1 MEAAGDER
9 SAVLWWISDIP
20 DESTAG
26 VYSIYG
32 AEGVEFDLSYGAELQ
47 VVFHAELTD
56 GTRLSALLLR
66 EKMRSA
72 NNLSDGESEGP
83 AMPIILTK
91 D

>member
-1 MEAAGDER
+1 MEFG
-9 SAVLWWISDIP
+9 LP
-20 DESTAG
+20 
-26 VYSIYG
+26 
-32 AEGVEFDLSYGAELQ
+32 YGAELQ

-56 GTRLSALLLR
+56 GTRLSAMLTR

-72 NNLSDGESEGP
+72 NNLSDGESEIT

>member
-1 MEAAGDER
+1 M
-9 SAVLWWISDIP
+9 
-20 DESTAG
+20 
-26 VYSIYG
+26 
-32 AEGVEFDLSYGAELQ
+32 
-47 VVFHAELTD
+47 TD

-72 NNLSDGESEGP
+72 NNLSNGESEGP